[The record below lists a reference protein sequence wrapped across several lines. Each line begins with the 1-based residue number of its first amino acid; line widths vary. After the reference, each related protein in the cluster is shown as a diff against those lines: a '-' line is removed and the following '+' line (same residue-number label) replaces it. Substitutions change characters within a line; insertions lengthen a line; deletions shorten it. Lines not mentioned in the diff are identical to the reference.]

1 MPDALRPLR
10 VNALE
15 LLRQPGAE
23 REIEVTVDAGDL
35 DIAHPLVRGDVEVR
49 YRLESLNDGI
59 VVSGTASV
67 PWSGE
72 CRRCLRSLAGVE
84 VVPVEEFHQIE
95 LTDPDAFAI
104 ENNQLDLAPMTRE
117 SVILALDDERLC
129 RADCQGLCPVC
140 GVDRGQTECNCDTS
154 VRDERWAVLDELR
167 VDD

>member
-15 LLRQPGAE
+15 LLRQPGSV
-23 REIEVTVDAGDL
+23 REIEATLDAGELDL
-35 DIAHPLVRGDVEVR
+35 VHPLVQGDVDVR

-72 CRRCLRSLAGVE
+72 CRRCLRPLAGVE
-84 VVPVEEFHQIE
+84 VVPVEELYQRE
-95 LTDPDAFAI
+95 LTDPDAFEI

-117 SVILALDDERLC
+117 SVMLALDDERLC
-129 RADCQGLCPVC
+129 GADCRGLCPVC
-140 GVDRGQTECNCDTS
+140 GVDRGQTECDCDTS

-167 VDD
+167 VED